1 MGTFETSFYKCG
13 VENKIIYKNG
23 LYLISNLKRILNR
36 SDKTLRL
43 TVTIFVD
50 TKKYKLKSI
59 LIFIKTF
66 FLYKI
71 IFLSDKKLF
80 DKIKIE
86 LLAKIQ
92 MKFIGKTENNY
103 RKLTNIKYIK
113 YLLFSNFNILHIQI
127 L

>member
-13 VENKIIYKNG
+13 VENKIIYQNG

-127 L
+127 Q